1 MLVKLHLYSDELED
15 DDYFF
20 FNVNNDLRGNRYLFV
35 DRKLQIRKKKIHLLL
50 LISYFVDYSSEMLMN
65 MIINDKVVI
74 NYHILLKS
82 IKTINCRYLK

>member
-1 MLVKLHLYSDELED
+1 MLI
-15 DDYFF
+15 
-20 FNVNNDLRGNRYLFV
+20 RYLFV
-35 DRKLQIRKKKIHLLL
+35 DRKLQISKKKKIHLLL

-82 IKTINCRYLK
+82 IKTINCRYLKYITSYTK